1 MAASRIS
8 HYLKIMARDKVGSFL
23 ERDDCEKW
31 LNNWIANYVT
41 SAKNPSQEEK
51 ASYPLA
57 EAHIEVSEI
66 PGKPGEYT
74 AVAQLRPWIQFEALT
89 ASMRMVTNIKRKA

>member
-1 MAASRIS
+1 
-8 HYLKIMARDKVGSFL
+8 MARDKIGSFM
-23 ERDDCEKW
+23 ERSDCEKW

-57 EAHIEVSEI
+57 EASISVSEV
-66 PGKPGEYT
+66 PGSPGEYT

-89 ASMRMVTNIKRKA
+89 ASMRMVTRIKPGGNG